1 MPTLRLDRVKSV
13 TMNPFPEIG
22 GILFDVEKRKVL
34 CTHYRSKEDTMK
46 NIEGK
51 NFKELMEK
59 KVQFKTLVSENNEIY
74 VIYSNP

>member
-51 NFKELMEK
+51 NF
-59 KVQFKTLVSENNEIY
+59 
-74 VIYSNP
+74 